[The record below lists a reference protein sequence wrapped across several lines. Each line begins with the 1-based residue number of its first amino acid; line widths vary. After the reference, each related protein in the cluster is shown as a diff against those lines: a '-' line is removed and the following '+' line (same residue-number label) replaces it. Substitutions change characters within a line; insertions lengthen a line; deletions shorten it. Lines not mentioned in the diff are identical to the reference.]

1 MGNSD
6 SKAIIMFSLKT
17 NRCPLKNWGW
27 KTTFLAGRCYLL
39 PTLPETNS
47 SSLKIGH
54 PKRKQTSSNHQFS
67 RDMLVSGSVGQT
79 GLFQVFFLFSAGAM
93 RYAST
98 GLDVMSSIRGAFFSC
113 DAKLLSW

>member
-1 MGNSD
+1 MSPEKLGLEDYFPCAKVLPSGRVGR
-6 SKAIIMFSLKT
+6 KA
-17 NRCPLKNWGW
+17 C
-27 KTTFLAGRCYLL
+27 L

-54 PKRKQTSSNHQFS
+54 PKRKQTSSNHKFS